1 MQSKLPK
8 IGLNVRGNAAKENVQ
23 VLLLLSMDGS
33 IQVICPDSIQIGPRK
48 ENAVV
53 HVTKVTGEGPAECLL
68 SLPKRVRV

>member
-1 MQSKLPK
+1 MSKLSYCF
-8 IGLNVRGNAAKENVQ
+8 Q
-23 VLLLLSMDGS
+23 MDGS

-68 SLPKRVRV
+68 SLPKKSASVGLRVPEQMWTE